1 MRSIEIPGSMLEL
14 VFSLPDEHLAEIA
27 MEKPQVLHSICIG
40 LTLELYEIERIKS
53 SSNRGIVH

>member
-1 MRSIEIPGSMLEL
+1 MLEL

-27 MEKPQVLHSICIG
+27 MEKPQILHSICIG